1 MKEVIAILIIV
12 GGLAVMII
20 FGLDRLADAES
31 RKVHA
36 QAALAES
43 QGRAR
48 ATIIEAQAES
58 RLHAAQAS
66 AITSAALIP
75 WGILGVLG
83 LLGLAIVALAFVV
96 IARKPQAPPMIERR
110 MCWACGLFQGT
121 VSNDAGS
128 IFALGSPRKSGVRSA
143 AGGVK

>member
-96 IARKPQAPPMIERR
+96 IARKPQAPPMIERQIIYVLPE
-110 MCWACGLFQGT
+110 GQ
-121 VSNDAGS
+121 
-128 IFALGSPRKSGVRSA
+128 PRRELWRTWSDTRQLQPIREA
-143 AGGVK
+143 QDETT